1 MCSHIL
7 SAHAGASC
15 CISKEKCFCTCGWD
29 RWSDLARWNPF
40 PNMSANAIES
50 KIFVFSPSGP
60 LFIIM
65 HPFLGSLHSEHRR
78 PTGPAIRQNR
88 QLPHA
93 GHPAALLCLQM
104 LVSAP
109 LWGTQRQFIG
119 RTTSSSLMHSPHSST
134 LVKFLVT
141 CGPFKH
147 ASIAR
152 WSLLASEVASSSCVL
167 ICMILLLL
175 LLLLLLL
182 SLLFSKAADLSQKRD
197 LAPPGKDQK

>member
-15 CISKEKCFCTCGWD
+15 CVSKEKCFCMCGWD
-29 RWSDLARWNPF
+29 RQSDLARWNPF

-50 KIFVFSPSGP
+50 RIFIFPSSPS
-60 LFIIM
+60 FIVTC
-65 HPFLGSLHSEHRR
+65 PFLGSLHSEHRR

-88 QLPHA
+88 QLPHV

-109 LWGTQRQFIG
+109 LWGTQRQFLIG
-119 RTTSSSLMHSPHSST
+119 RTTSSSLMCSPCSST

-141 CGPFKH
+141 CGPFKC

-152 WSLLASEVASSSCVL
+152 WSLLASEVASSSCML
-167 ICMILLLL
+167 ICMI

-182 SLLFSKAADLSQKRD
+182 SLLFSKAADLSQERD
-197 LAPPGKDQK
+197 LAPPRKDQK

>member
-1 MCSHIL
+1 MCSCIL
-7 SAHAGASC
+7 SAHAGAPC
-15 CISKEKCFCTCGWD
+15 CLSKECCFCTCGWD
-29 RWSDLARWNPF
+29 RQSDLARLNPF
-40 PNMSANAIES
+40 PNMSANVIES
-50 KIFVFSPSGP
+50 RIFFFPSGP
-60 LFIIM
+60 LFIVTC
-65 HPFLGSLHSEHRR
+65 PFLGSLHSEHRR

-88 QLPHA
+88 QLPCV

-109 LWGTQRQFIG
+109 CWGTQRQFIG
-119 RTTSSSLMHSPHSST
+119 RTTSSSLMHSPYSST
-134 LVKFLVT
+134 LVKFLIT

-175 LLLLLLL
+175 LLLL

>member
-1 MCSHIL
+1 MCSCIL
-7 SAHAGASC
+7 SARACAPC
-15 CISKEKCFCTCGWD
+15 PLKECCFCMCGWD
-29 RWSDLARWNPF
+29 RQSDLARWNPF

-50 KIFVFSPSGP
+50 KIFLFPSGP
-60 LFIIM
+60 LFIVTC
-65 HPFLGSLHSEHRR
+65 PFLGSLHSEHRR

-88 QLPHA
+88 QLPRV

-109 LWGTQRQFIG
+109 PSGTQRRFIG

-134 LVKFLVT
+134 LVKFLIT

-152 WSLLASEVASSSCVL
+152 WSLLASEVASSSCML
-167 ICMILLLL
+167 ICMILL

-197 LAPPGKDQK
+197 LAPPRKDQK